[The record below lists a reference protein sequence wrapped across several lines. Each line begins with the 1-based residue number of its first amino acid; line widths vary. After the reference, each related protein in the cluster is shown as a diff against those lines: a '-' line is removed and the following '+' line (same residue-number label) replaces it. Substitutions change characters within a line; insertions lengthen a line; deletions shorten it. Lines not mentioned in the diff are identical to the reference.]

1 MSVFKKFYKEI
12 PKTDAGLAADWKGAV
27 WKCLVPSEFADGI
40 KGPCGDVIR
49 CKDFTTTALRNH
61 VRHHHP
67 EALESVEGPAV
78 KQGAQSTLVQM
89 LGCAS
94 PPTSAAESWPSVGS
108 RSAPRSKRRKENGRR
123 TSLRSCW
130 QSFRGARSE
139 RHFDS
144 SAPAAALQGSVTV
157 MWRSCCCQICHT
169 G

>member
-27 WKCLVPSEFADGI
+27 WKCLVPSEFADGT

-94 PPTSAAESWPSVGS
+94 PPTSAAEATQKEKIVLAWSK
-108 RSAPRSKRRKENGRR
+108 SALPFQLIEKGCE
-123 TSLRSCW
+123 
-130 QSFRGARSE
+130 
-139 RHFDS
+139 
-144 SAPAAALQGSVTV
+144 
-157 MWRSCCCQICHT
+157 ICEE
-169 G
+169 